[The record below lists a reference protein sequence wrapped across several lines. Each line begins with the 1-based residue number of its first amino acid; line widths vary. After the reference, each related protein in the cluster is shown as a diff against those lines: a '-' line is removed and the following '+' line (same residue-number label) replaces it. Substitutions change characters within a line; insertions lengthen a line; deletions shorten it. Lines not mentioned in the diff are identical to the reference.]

1 MSVESVELGE
11 LCTLK
16 NGKAYKESDWA
27 TDGHPII
34 RIQNLNNADKPFNYW
49 PNGLDGQVE
58 VHPGDVLLA
67 WSGTPGTSFGA
78 HLWQGRVGVLNQHIF
93 RVDLDR
99 TRISKRWAVL
109 AINKQLDRLIDSAH
123 GGVGL
128 KHVTRGVVAGLEIPL
143 PPLAEQKRIAAIL
156 DKADA
161 VRRKRQRAIQLAD
174 EFLKSAFL
182 EMFGD
187 PVTNPKGWEVVK
199 LEEIAAVNRG
209 KFTPRPRND
218 PRFYGGV
225 YPFIQTGELART
237 DGTLH
242 SYSQTLNEEGI
253 KVSRKFR
260 KGTIAIAIAANIGDT
275 AILGFDAYA
284 TDSVVGIEV
293 NEENAR
299 KEFIEY
305 WLRFQQDVL
314 KAKAP
319 ETAQKNINLA
329 VLRPLPTILPP
340 MVLQSAFA
348 EVYCRTEQSHDSH
361 EMALKASTDLFNSL
375 VQRAFRGEL

>member
-1 MSVESVELGE
+1 
-11 LCTLK
+11 
-16 NGKAYKESDWA
+16 
-27 TDGHPII
+27 
-34 RIQNLNNADKPFNYW
+34 
-49 PNGLDGQVE
+49 
-58 VHPGDVLLA
+58 
-67 WSGTPGTSFGA
+67 
-78 HLWQGRVGVLNQHIF
+78 
-93 RVDLDR
+93 
-99 TRISKRWAVL
+99 
-109 AINKQLDRLIDSAH
+109 
-123 GGVGL
+123 
-128 KHVTRGVVAGLEIPL
+128 
-143 PPLAEQKRIAAIL
+143 
-156 DKADA
+156 
-161 VRRKRQRAIQLAD
+161 
-174 EFLKSAFL
+174 
-182 EMFGD
+182 MFGD